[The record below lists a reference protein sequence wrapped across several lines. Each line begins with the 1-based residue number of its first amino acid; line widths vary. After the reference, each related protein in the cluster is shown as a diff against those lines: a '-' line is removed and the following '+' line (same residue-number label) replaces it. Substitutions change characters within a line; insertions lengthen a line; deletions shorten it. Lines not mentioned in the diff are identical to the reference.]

1 MDNNLIANKKK
12 NELLKTSFC
21 LIIPMFNEENNVNQC
36 VTSICKFLDGLDI
49 ECELLVVDDGSY
61 DNTASELSILK
72 KNYNNFNIETHTIN
86 KGYGVANR
94 TGAFYAL
101 SKSYKYVLYMDADLT
116 QDPKYINDFI
126 KLMDKDLDFIKAT
139 RYSNGGGTDGVP
151 FQRKITSLCGNY
163 IAIFFMKLPITDYTN
178 GFRAIKTKLLED
190 IDFEENNFAYLIEE
204 IKKVSK
210 YAKTFAEVPYIL
222 TV

>member
-1 MDNNLIANKKK
+1 MHNNLIANKKK

-126 KLMDKDLDFIKAT
+126 KLMDKDIDFIKAT

-151 FQRKITSLCGNY
+151 FQENYFIMRKLYCKI
-163 IAIFFMKLPITDYTN
+163 FMKLPITDYTN
-178 GFRAIKTKLLED
+178 GFRAIKQS
-190 IDFEENNFAYLIEE
+190 F
-204 IKKVSK
+204 
-210 YAKTFAEVPYIL
+210 
-222 TV
+222 